1 MATSAK
7 SHLPLAAQPSAAKHS
22 ALEISGFPYAPED
35 TTAGTENELQ
45 ACVLGARGQ
54 CDLPLA
60 IEQSRFYENISQ
72 RSARGESPR
81 RILDDLESFL
91 SETRSH
97 QQSAWDNSWVRFPAK
112 RLGPQATAVL
122 EHDLRSAA
130 ANTPQT
136 QTHRRS
142 DAERFHFL
150 HDGEPWIRVPVSY
163 LLKLALADAISRQH
177 ALPGTLRTL
186 AQQLMH
192 HYANDNCSPEVTSFY
207 VVQPQPAGHLGSAVA
222 HEAALRFLFTHLLLR
237 WANLSFGLV
246 EHGQQATISFSPTPP
261 VRQSQLSH
269 ILSDSF
275 YRELFVS
282 PCLSGWEDGEA
293 KRDYMHLCH
302 QVLTRSQ
309 LNALGKLRE
318 AGLIAN
324 DLIVLPSTSSVSLSN
339 NGTHITFGSRCLTA
353 AFQGSAAP
361 APQMEKQLGDLTLK
375 IYEHFL
381 PLFAGLFSAAPYRLS
396 FADFHPERLLTF
408 TPHEMDFSHL
418 RLFWREWREKAH
430 LRAFGIKKL
439 GQPITPYGP
448 RALDA
453 LLARLFHLRGDFV
466 PDFRLLSYPVAWLA
480 TQRTSAL
487 DGSHGNVERLKA
499 ELDQLGILDSRLALY
514 LPGRLREISRSGYA
528 GFEGR
533 LYSLFPGFER
543 DMASAVNL
551 QQLVLAVAWQW
562 ALSGTVT
569 HADIPDDPTSES
581 ERRAGLFFAAAGL
594 PAFYVRVNSRNNLLH
609 RLLLLV
615 KNVRLSHRH
624 SGLMRVPIHEYQS
637 ALVHVL
643 QQDCAATIERLGMQ
657 PLLEDLNARLEDA
670 SLTAAERITRGIL
683 RHSGLSA
690 HSSRNT
696 NLQLRQKTMQ
706 QPAGEFNLAAE
717 HYYRD
722 ALYHRQLQEAFV
734 LFSQDFHDL
743 LDRIDAGDQELRQM
757 MIGGVRVQDP
767 RRFLQQVLVSIEAD
781 TLGEYEIS
789 VLLSLCLVLIWHA
802 QRNTAPA
809 VLSATGAST
818 ANQEDTPSH
827 HAANST
833 PIR

>member
-1 MATSAK
+1 MATPAK
-7 SHLPLAAQPSAAKHS
+7 SPASSVQQLPSGQAS
-22 ALEISGFPYAPED
+22 LEIPGFPYAPED

-45 ACVLGARGQ
+45 ACVLGSRSN

-60 IEQSRFYENISQ
+60 IEQSRFYENIAQ

-81 RILDDLESFL
+81 HILDDLESFL
-91 SETRSH
+91 AETRP
-97 QQSAWDNSWVRFPAK
+97 QREAAWDNSWVRFPAR

-122 EHDLRSAA
+122 ERDLRSA
-130 ANTPQT
+130 TQT
-136 QTHRRS
+136 TAHHPTHRRS
-142 DAERFHFL
+142 DAERFHFMQ
-150 HDGEPWIRVPVSY
+150 DGEPWIRVPVSY
-163 LLKLALADAISRQH
+163 LLKLALADAVGRQP
-177 ALPGTLRTL
+177 AMPGTLRTL

-222 HEAALRFLFTHLLLR
+222 HEAALRFLFTHLLIR
-237 WANLSFGLV
+237 WANLCFGLQ
-246 EHGQQATISFSPTPP
+246 EHGQRATVSFSPTPP

-269 ILSDSF
+269 LLSDSF

-339 NGTHITFGSRCLTA
+339 NGTHVTFGSRSLTA
-353 AFQGSAAP
+353 AFQSDAAP
-361 APQMEKQLGDLTLK
+361 APRMEKQLGDLTLK

-381 PLFAGLFSAAPYRLS
+381 PLFAGLFSTAPYRLG
-396 FADFHPERLLTF
+396 FADFHPERLLTY
-408 TPHEMDFSHL
+408 TPHEMDFTHL
-418 RLFWREWREKAH
+418 RLFWREWKEKAS
-430 LRAFGIKKL
+430 LRAFGIKGF

-448 RALDA
+448 RTLDA
-453 LLARLFHLRGDFV
+453 GLAHLFRLRGDFV

-480 TQRTSAL
+480 TRRTSAL
-487 DGSHGNVERLKA
+487 DGSQGNVERLKA
-499 ELDQLGILDSRLALY
+499 ELDQLGIFDSRLALY
-514 LPGRLREISRSGYA
+514 LPGRLRELSKSGYA

-581 ERRAGLFFAAAGL
+581 ERRSSLFFTAAGL

-609 RLLLLV
+609 RLLLRV

-624 SGLMRVPIHEYQS
+624 SGLMRVPVRDYQS
-637 ALVHVL
+637 ALVNVL
-643 QQDCAATIERLGMQ
+643 KEDCAAIVERLGMQ
-657 PLLEDLNARLEDA
+657 PLVEDLNARMEDA
-670 SLTAAERITRGIL
+670 SQTATHRVTRGIL
-683 RHSGLSA
+683 REAGVTPSA
-690 HSSRNT
+690 SYGANG
-696 NLQLRQKTMQ
+696 NLHEKALH
-706 QPAGEFNLAAE
+706 QPAEEFNLAAE
-717 HYYRD
+717 QYYRGP
-722 ALYHRQLQEAFV
+722 LYHRQLNEAFV
-734 LFSQDFHDL
+734 LFSHDFNDL
-743 LDRIDAGDQELRQM
+743 LDRIDAGDSELRQM
-757 MIGGVRVQDP
+757 MSAGVRVQDP
-767 RRFLQQVLVSIEAD
+767 RRFLQQVRLSVEAG
-781 TLGEYEIS
+781 TLSEYEIS
-789 VLLSLCLVLIWHA
+789 VLLSLCLVLIWQA

-809 VLSATGAST
+809 TLSATSPTHATGKDAAS
-818 ANQEDTPSH
+818 SH
-827 HAANST
+827 ADGTT

>member
-1 MATSAK
+1 MATPAK
-7 SHLPLAAQPSAAKHS
+7 SLVPQPAPQLMPKHAALQIA
-22 ALEISGFPYAPED
+22 GFPYAPED

-45 ACVLGARGQ
+45 ACVLGPRSQ

-60 IEQSRFYENISQ
+60 IEQSRFYENIAQ

-91 SETRSH
+91 SETRP
-97 QQSAWDNSWVRFPAK
+97 QSEAAWDNSWVRFPAR

-122 EHDLRSAA
+122 ERDLRSSAESTRHHA
-130 ANTPQT
+130 
-136 QTHRRS
+136 THRRT

-150 HDGEPWIRVPVSY
+150 QDGEPWIRVPVSY
-163 LLKLALADAISRQH
+163 LLKLALADAVGQQP
-177 ALPGTLRTL
+177 ALPGALRTL
-186 AQQLMH
+186 AQQLMY

-237 WANLSFGLV
+237 WANLCFGLQ
-246 EHGQQATISFSPTPP
+246 ENGQQATVSFSPTPP

-269 ILSDSF
+269 MLSDSF

-353 AFQGSAAP
+353 AFQSNAEP
-361 APQMEKQLGDLTLK
+361 VPQMEKQLGDLTLK

-381 PLFAGLFSAAPYRLS
+381 PLFVGLFSAAPYRLG

-408 TPHEMDFSHL
+408 MPHEMDFTHL
-418 RLFWREWREKAH
+418 RLFWREWKEKAS
-430 LRAFGIKKL
+430 LRAFGIKGL

-448 RALDA
+448 RALDT

-487 DGSHGNVERLKA
+487 DGTQGNVDRLKA

-514 LPGRLREISRSGYA
+514 LPGRLRELSKSGYA

-581 ERRAGLFFAAAGL
+581 ERRSSLFFTAAGL

-609 RLLLLV
+609 RLLLRV

-624 SGLMRVPIHEYQS
+624 PGLMRVPIRDYQS

-643 QQDCAATIERLGMQ
+643 QHDCASIVERLGMQ
-657 PLLEDLNARLEDA
+657 PLIEDVSARMEDA
-670 SLTAAERITRGIL
+670 ALTATERVTRGIL
-683 RHSGLSA
+683 REAGIAQHNNYG
-690 HSSRNT
+690 T
-696 NLQLRQKTMQ
+696 NGHLRQKTMR
-706 QPAGEFNLAAE
+706 QPADEFNLAAE
-717 HYYRD
+717 QYYRD
-722 ALYHRQLQEAFV
+722 PLYHRQLNEAFV
-734 LFSQDFHDL
+734 LFSQDFNDL
-743 LDRIDAGDQELRQM
+743 LDRIDAGDSELRQM
-757 MIGGVRVQDP
+757 MSSGVRVQDP
-767 RRFLQQVLVSIEAD
+767 RRFLQQVRVTIEAG
-781 TLGEYEIS
+781 TLSEYEIS
-789 VLLSLCLVLIWHA
+789 VLLSLCLVLIWQA

-809 VLSATGAST
+809 TLSATAP
-818 ANQEDTPSH
+818 ANETRKDATSSH
-827 HAANST
+827 AINTT